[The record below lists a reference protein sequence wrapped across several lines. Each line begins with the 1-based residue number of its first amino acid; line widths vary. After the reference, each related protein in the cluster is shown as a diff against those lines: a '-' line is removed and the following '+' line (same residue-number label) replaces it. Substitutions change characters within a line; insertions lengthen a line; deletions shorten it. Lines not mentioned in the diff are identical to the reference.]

1 MVQRKAER
9 SADGAAA
16 DRAPIPTHGGAALEA
31 SHQRRLEGALGADLS
46 GMRVHTF
53 PDRASAL
60 RLITAVALLVTSI
73 WSDRVYLDMS
83 LIADL
88 HAAAA

>member
-46 GMRVHTF
+46 GMRTF

-60 RLITAVALLVTSI
+60 RLITAVALQVTSI